1 MASHLIPYRF
11 VCVHICINMLQ
22 WDVDDSFLV
31 ASGIVGVLLIV
42 STVALAMSKKKIK
55 ARAHT
60 ARIST
65 TGVATTSIYDIP
77 VEPRPTET
85 FFS

>member
-1 MASHLIPYRF
+1 
-11 VCVHICINMLQ
+11 MLQ